1 MISEDLSKGG
11 PAENPDDACP
21 ACGMRYSDFLE
32 TGLLGCETC
41 YTFFID
47 KILPSLYACQ
57 GTDRHVALLNEKN
70 EDEITENF
78 NLAKTLE
85 ILKYRVESYMREGN
99 IEDANAAQKKINE
112 ISKILYKKE

>member
-1 MISEDLSKGG
+1 MKSEDFSKGG
-11 PAENPDDACP
+11 STENIYDACP
-21 ACGMRYSDFLE
+21 ACGKRYSDISA

-41 YTFFID
+41 YEFFID

-85 ILKYRVESYMREGN
+85 VLKYRVEGYMREGN
-99 IEDANAAQKKINE
+99 IDDANAAQKKINE